1 MSNLREYQ
9 NRIADIAKRSKA
21 VLGWASTAQFGTDNQ
36 FIKDDAARAA
46 SILEAARKDPVF
58 AGISDNATAQI
69 ATAWASAL
77 ADYAATHKS
86 MPRPEILASC
96 HQTLENCLI
105 ESTRNSMD
113 ATNKAMLESVAAEM
127 MSVSDGVMRLPL
139 FLAMI
144 LPVQLGA
151 ATADACTFIPVTR
164 DKSEIYEIFNVA
176 GSSFGSYA
184 IGDVLD
190 MQSVGVYSQ
199 LRRRYVLVASSDGTS
214 KTATFKME
222 DVEGQNVPIRKGRTN
237 IYVNRI
243 KSVVDN
249 GSGSLLHSFTNT
261 AGEQITVTCSLNY
274 NIGQIA
280 LSFSKAPDKGTEIA
294 IEAEINI
301 EAAPELI
308 PLINHEM
315 KSYTLF
321 PNQFVIAAEHTVQAA
336 YEAQREF
343 GLDLG
348 SLQFR
353 TLKEY
358 LSHEQDMLR
367 LRIMIWRTLATDSF
381 DIALPANQTFDVWAT
396 IIRGK
401 FQTVYRG
408 IIERVKSSG
417 AMGMY
422 AGADAASFFKQL
434 PKDFFQPAEDY
445 IQTPYVHY
453 IGTLFGN
460 VKVFEVPEGIC
471 TNLTADGIQFS
482 PMDVLCYVRDENP
495 GKAGFVTGDAVP
507 AVPFQHPTTPALVN
521 RTTLWGSAINDM
533 HPRNGADYFTRV
545 TLTMAKNGGIN
556 FLTGNTIDA
565 GDSE

>member
-77 ADYAATHKS
+77 ADYAAAHKS

-164 DKSEIYEIFNVA
+164 DQSDIYEVFNVA

-184 IGDVLD
+184 AGDVLD

-222 DVEGQNVPIRKGRTN
+222 DFEGQNVPIRKGRTN

-249 GSGSLLHSFTNT
+249 GSGSLLHSFTNA
-261 AGEQITVTCSLNY
+261 AGEQITVTCS
-274 NIGQIA
+274 
-280 LSFSKAPDKGTEIA
+280 
-294 IEAEINI
+294 
-301 EAAPELI
+301 
-308 PLINHEM
+308 
-315 KSYTLF
+315 
-321 PNQFVIAAEHTVQAA
+321 
-336 YEAQREF
+336 
-343 GLDLG
+343 
-348 SLQFR
+348 
-353 TLKEY
+353 
-358 LSHEQDMLR
+358 
-367 LRIMIWRTLATDSF
+367 
-381 DIALPANQTFDVWAT
+381 
-396 IIRGK
+396 
-401 FQTVYRG
+401 
-408 IIERVKSSG
+408 
-417 AMGMY
+417 
-422 AGADAASFFKQL
+422 
-434 PKDFFQPAEDY
+434 
-445 IQTPYVHY
+445 
-453 IGTLFGN
+453 
-460 VKVFEVPEGIC
+460 
-471 TNLTADGIQFS
+471 
-482 PMDVLCYVRDENP
+482 
-495 GKAGFVTGDAVP
+495 
-507 AVPFQHPTTPALVN
+507 
-521 RTTLWGSAINDM
+521 
-533 HPRNGADYFTRV
+533 
-545 TLTMAKNGGIN
+545 
-556 FLTGNTIDA
+556 
-565 GDSE
+565 

>member
-46 SILEAARKDPVF
+46 SILEAARKDPIF

-222 DVEGQNVPIRKGRTN
+222 DVEGQECPDSQRSHKHRV
-237 IYVNRI
+237 
-243 KSVVDN
+243 
-249 GSGSLLHSFTNT
+249 HSFRLR
-261 AGEQITVTCSLNY
+261 VTSPK
-274 NIGQIA
+274 
-280 LSFSKAPDKGTEIA
+280 S
-294 IEAEINI
+294 
-301 EAAPELI
+301 
-308 PLINHEM
+308 M
-315 KSYTLF
+315 KS
-321 PNQFVIAAEHTVQAA
+321 
-336 YEAQREF
+336 
-343 GLDLG
+343 
-348 SLQFR
+348 
-353 TLKEY
+353 
-358 LSHEQDMLR
+358 
-367 LRIMIWRTLATDSF
+367 
-381 DIALPANQTFDVWAT
+381 
-396 IIRGK
+396 
-401 FQTVYRG
+401 
-408 IIERVKSSG
+408 
-417 AMGMY
+417 
-422 AGADAASFFKQL
+422 
-434 PKDFFQPAEDY
+434 
-445 IQTPYVHY
+445 
-453 IGTLFGN
+453 
-460 VKVFEVPEGIC
+460 
-471 TNLTADGIQFS
+471 LT
-482 PMDVLCYVRDENP
+482 
-495 GKAGFVTGDAVP
+495 
-507 AVPFQHPTTPALVN
+507 
-521 RTTLWGSAINDM
+521 
-533 HPRNGADYFTRV
+533 
-545 TLTMAKNGGIN
+545 
-556 FLTGNTIDA
+556 
-565 GDSE
+565 

>member
-46 SILEAARKDPVF
+46 SILEAARKALIL
-58 AGISDNATAQI
+58 AGISDNATVQI

-113 ATNKAMLESVAAEM
+113 STNKAMLESVVAEM
-127 MSVSDGVMRLPL
+127 MSISDGVMRLPL

-151 ATADACTFIPVTR
+151 ATADMCTFIPVTR
-164 DKSEIYEIFNVA
+164 DQSDIYEVFNGA
-176 GSSFGSYA
+176 GSYA
-184 IGDVLD
+184 AGDVLD

-222 DVEGQNVPIRKGRTN
+222 DFEGQNVPIRKGRIN

-243 KSVVDN
+243 KFVVDN
-249 GSGSLLHSFTNT
+249 GSGSLLHSFTNA

-274 NIGQIA
+274 NIDQVA

-294 IEAEINI
+294 IETEINI

-315 KSYTLF
+315 KKYTLF
-321 PNQFVIAAEHTVQAA
+321 PSQFVIAAEHTVQAA

-343 GLDLG
+343 GLELG

-358 LSHEQDMLR
+358 LSHE
-367 LRIMIWRTLATDSF
+367 
-381 DIALPANQTFDVWAT
+381 
-396 IIRGK
+396 
-401 FQTVYRG
+401 
-408 IIERVKSSG
+408 
-417 AMGMY
+417 
-422 AGADAASFFKQL
+422 
-434 PKDFFQPAEDY
+434 
-445 IQTPYVHY
+445 
-453 IGTLFGN
+453 
-460 VKVFEVPEGIC
+460 
-471 TNLTADGIQFS
+471 
-482 PMDVLCYVRDENP
+482 
-495 GKAGFVTGDAVP
+495 
-507 AVPFQHPTTPALVN
+507 
-521 RTTLWGSAINDM
+521 
-533 HPRNGADYFTRV
+533 
-545 TLTMAKNGGIN
+545 
-556 FLTGNTIDA
+556 
-565 GDSE
+565 